1 MEWLV
6 YVILYLIFAVIFNQ
20 AYKVSTKT
28 LIKPGALTILL
39 EVIAS
44 LSILL
49 LIPFFEIKFPTDP
62 KVYLFLGLSIIFYT
76 ISDRLNTTVRSGIEA
91 STFSVINQLS
101 TVFMIFAGVL
111 FFKDPFVL
119 NKFIGAILIVFSN
132 ILIFYKK
139 GSGKPN
145 KYILLGVVANLCFT
159 VALFL
164 DVNNSDNFNLPIY
177 TALTLGVPARLIFIF
192 EKIKLSDIKE
202 EFKNGNKKAMLIT
215 SLSWSLSI
223 VAQLRAYQL
232 GNVSVVAPL
241 CALSV
246 ILNVIVGY
254 ILLKEKEDL
263 PKKIMAALLIIL
275 GIILIKV

>member
-28 LIKPGALTILL
+28 LTKPGALTILL
-39 EVIAS
+39 EIIAS

-49 LIPFFEIKFPTDP
+49 LMPLFEIKFPTDP
-62 KVYLFLGLSIIFYT
+62 KIYILLGLSIIFYT

-145 KYILLGVVANLCFT
+145 KYIVFGVVANLCFT

-164 DVNNSDNFNLPIY
+164 DVNNSDNFNLPMY
-177 TALTLGVPARLIFIF
+177 TALTLGVPAILIFVF
-192 EKIKLSDIKE
+192 ERIKLSDIKE
-202 EFKNGNKKAMLIT
+202 EFKTGNKKAIFVT

-254 ILLKEKEDL
+254 FLLKEKEDL